1 MGKLCIKGYNDLGN
15 LRKDALIKR
24 DCYMVN
30 EQGKLCIK
38 GYNDL
43 GNLTKDA
50 NIKRDGHMLNVKG
63 V

>member
-1 MGKLCIKGYNDLGN
+1 
-15 LRKDALIKR
+15 
-24 DCYMVN
+24 MVN
-30 EQGKLCIK
+30 EQSKLCIK